1 MTDKKRLA
9 SIFLVVFIDLFGF
22 SLILPLLPF
31 YAESFG
37 ASPTVIGFLV
47 ATYAAGQLIG
57 APILGRLSDRFG
69 RRPVLLVSIFGTL
82 VGFVI
87 LGFAN
92 SLFVLFLARAL
103 DGLTGGNIS
112 VAQAYITDVTDEKNR
127 GRGLG
132 LIGAA
137 FGLGFILGPAIG
149 GILSRWG
156 YSVPAFVAAGI
167 AAVNLALVALWL
179 PESLTKER
187 RAALAAAGGR
197 RAPLTFGALHS
208 ALRRPYVGH
217 LLQTRFFFALTFS
230 TLQTIFALYGEH
242 RFGFNSQTTGY
253 ILAYVGFLAVL
264 VQGFVIGWLTD
275 RVKDSI
281 LITAATGLLALSF
294 LGWAFA
300 PNVPFL
306 LIVFVPIAVS
316 GGVLNTVVNSALS
329 KAVSPAEIGGT
340 LGLSASLESLSRVVA
355 PSGGGFVLEKLGT
368 WAPGAIG
375 AGVLF
380 FLTGFVFRTI
390 CCRERG
396 LARERGDRGPA
407 GRKI

>member
-1 MTDKKRLA
+1 VAGGKARILMTDRKRLFA
-9 SIFLVVFIDLFGF
+9 IFLVVFIDLFGF

-37 ASPTVIGFLV
+37 ASPSLVGFLV

-69 RRPVLLVSIFGTL
+69 RRPVLLVSIFGSL
-82 VGFVI
+82 VGF
-87 LGFAN
+87 LMLAFAK
-92 SLFVLFLARAL
+92 SLIILFLARAI

-112 VAQAYITDVTDEKNR
+112 VAQAYISDVTTEKDR

-149 GILSRWG
+149 GTLSRWG
-156 YSVPAFVAAGI
+156 YAVPAFVAAAI
-167 AAVNLALVALWL
+167 AEVNFAFVALWL

-187 RAALAAAGGR
+187 RAELAAAGPR
-197 RAPLTFGALHS
+197 RAPLNLGSLNA
-208 ALRRPYVGH
+208 ALRRPYVGN

-230 TLQTIFALYGEH
+230 MLQTIFVLYGEH
-242 RFGFNSQTTGY
+242 RFGFSSQSTGY

-264 VQGFVIGWLTD
+264 VQGFVIGFLTD

-281 LITAATGLLALSF
+281 LITVATGVLALSF

-306 LIVFVPIAVS
+306 LAVFVPIA
-316 GGVLNTVVNSALS
+316 VNSALS

-340 LGLSASLESLSRVVA
+340 LGLSAGLESLSRVVA
-355 PSGGGFVLEKLGT
+355 PSGGGFLLQRLGT
-368 WAPGAIG
+368 WAPGAAS
-375 AGVLF
+375 AGILF
-380 FLTGFVFRTI
+380 LLTVFVFRTI
-390 CCRERG
+390 CCRERR
-396 LARERGDRGPA
+396 LARKAASA
-407 GRKI
+407 GVTEQA